1 MRMGWKNRKRSAVV
15 MGRES
20 FQEVLENLLAL
31 GEAGRL
37 TAATIEQRRVRIAFR
52 EQSPSTGAFWWPGG
66 RIYLNSRYHPPGQ
79 AAGDP
84 GLLSLIV
91 HETCHLRQGW
101 LTALSIY
108 GELEAWQL
116 GFGIFKQLT
125 GRDLPPVLMK
135 LLSLPLGW
143 DRAVLQRAR
152 VLMRDYAGKGYRAD
166 LLPLYPLHLE
176 AGYRLTGKSP
186 V

>member
-1 MRMGWKNRKRSAVV
+1 MGWKNRKRSAVA

-20 FQEVLENLLAL
+20 FQAVLENLLAL
-31 GEAGRL
+31 GETGGL
-37 TAATIEQRRVRIAFR
+37 TAACLEQRRVRVAFR
-52 EQSPSTGAFWWPGG
+52 EQGPAIGAFWWPGG
-66 RIYLNSRYHPPGQ
+66 RIYLNARHHPPGQ
-79 AAGDP
+79 AANDP

-116 GFGIFKQLT
+116 GFGVFRQLT
-125 GRDLPPVLMK
+125 GRNLPPALMK

-143 DRAVLQRAR
+143 DRAALQQARAS
-152 VLMRDYAGKGYRAD
+152 MREYAGKEYRAD

-176 AGYRLTGKSP
+176 IRYRLTRKMPG
-186 V
+186 